1 MEKSLHQNSTKRLYR
16 ALKNVML
23 DYDMPQLAE
32 YWNDLEPKETS
43 EVSSKKGKKKKG
55 KQNTLSRTT
64 NATIAEQLPEHAPSQ
79 EGVEDM
85 RSGAQ
90 EADNGLQ
97 SVDPQYVSRPKSRKR
112 KRKKSEHQNRG
123 NVPRKKTKTTRPQ
136 IADEG
141 FDEAQ
146 NIHEMPG
153 QDPHQRDDSGIENE
167 TAEGV
172 NNVPVRIRSANA
184 RTVRNQPSN
193 SNQSGTTENE
203 VTRLENNM

>member
-1 MEKSLHQNSTKRLYR
+1 
-16 ALKNVML
+16 ML

-64 NATIAEQLPEHAPSQ
+64 NATIAEQLPEHAPPSQ
-79 EGVEDM
+79 EDVEDM

-112 KRKKSEHQNRG
+112 KRKRSEHQNRG
-123 NVPRKKTKTTRPQ
+123 NVPRKKTKTTRPP

-141 FDEAQ
+141 FDEA
-146 NIHEMPG
+146 
-153 QDPHQRDDSGIENE
+153 
-167 TAEGV
+167 
-172 NNVPVRIRSANA
+172 
-184 RTVRNQPSN
+184 
-193 SNQSGTTENE
+193 
-203 VTRLENNM
+203 